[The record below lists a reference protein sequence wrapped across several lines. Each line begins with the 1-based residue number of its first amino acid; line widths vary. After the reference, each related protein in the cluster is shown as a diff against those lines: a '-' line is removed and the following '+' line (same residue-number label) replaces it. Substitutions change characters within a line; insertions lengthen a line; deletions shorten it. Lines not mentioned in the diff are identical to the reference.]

1 MDAMTARTHDPDPET
16 PEKAKRRN
24 FNAAYKRK
32 ILGQIDRAGPGETG
46 AILRREGLYSSHIT
60 KWKRQLEEGTL
71 AALKA
76 KKRGPKPQKD
86 PEQKEI
92 ERLRR
97 RVAQLEHKLETAELI
112 IDVQKKVSQLL
123 GIPLATIEQS
133 DES

>member
-1 MDAMTARTHDPDPET
+1 MQDMATQTREPDPET

-24 FNAAYKRK
+24 FSAAYKRK
-32 ILGQIDRAGPGETG
+32 ILGQLDRAGPGEIG

-76 KKRGPKPQKD
+76 KKRGPKPKKD

-123 GIPLATIEQS
+123 GIPLATIETS